1 MKTAS
6 VSELKARISAY
17 LRWVKRGG
25 EVEILERGVPV
36 ARLVPVAGSDRGR
49 RQRLAA
55 AGIVRLGSGDAS
67 WILGEPRPRG
77 LRLREALEEER
88 EDRI

>member
-1 MKTAS
+1 MKSAS
-6 VSELKARISAY
+6 VSELKARLSAY

-36 ARLVPVAGSDRGR
+36 ARLVPAAGSVRGR

-55 AGIVRLGSGDAS
+55 TGVVRLGSGDVS
-67 WILGEPRPRG
+67 WILQEPRLRH

-88 EDRI
+88 GDRV

>member
-1 MKTAS
+1 M
-6 VSELKARISAY
+6 SELKARISAY
-17 LRWVKRGG
+17 LRWVKQGG

-36 ARLVPVAGSDRGR
+36 ARLVPATGVQRGR

-55 AGIVRLGSGDAS
+55 TGVLRLGSGDAS
-67 WILGEPRPRG
+67 WILQEPRLHG
-77 LRLREALEEER
+77 LRLREALEEGR